1 MVART
6 KVRISGPLAP
16 FAAGF
21 SGELARLGY
30 TALSARLHLQLMAH
44 VSRWLAS
51 ERLDAAALTPAA
63 GDRFL
68 AARRAAGYANHRTAL
83 GRAMVGVAS
92 GATCGQE
99 AIAGGRCQRRRIE
112 PLAR

>member
-30 TALSARLHLQLMAH
+30 TALSARLQLQLMAH

-63 GDRFL
+63 VDRFL
-68 AARRAAGYANHRTAL
+68 AARRAAGYTK
-83 GRAMVGVAS
+83 GS
-92 GATCGQE
+92 
-99 AIAGGRCQRRRIE
+99 
-112 PLAR
+112 